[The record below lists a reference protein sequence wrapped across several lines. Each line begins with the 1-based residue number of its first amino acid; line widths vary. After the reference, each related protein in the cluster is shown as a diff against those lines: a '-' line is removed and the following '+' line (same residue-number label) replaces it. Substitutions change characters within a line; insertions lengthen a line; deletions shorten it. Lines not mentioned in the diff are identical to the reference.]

1 MGSVEIDIA
10 ILNSGNR
17 TAELI
22 EIKRNPEKLEM
33 RALERRADSMRDLL
47 KGYEVTLR
55 GMSIDDI

>member
-1 MGSVEIDIA
+1 MEIDIA

-33 RALERRADSMRDLL
+33 RALERRADSIRDLL
-47 KGYEVTLR
+47 KGYEVTPR

>member
-1 MGSVEIDIA
+1 MEIDIA

-17 TAELI
+17 TAEFI

-33 RALERRADSMRDLL
+33 RALERRADSIRDLL
-47 KGYEVTLR
+47 KGYEVTPR

>member
-33 RALERRADSMRDLL
+33 RALERRADSMKDLL
-47 KGYEVTLR
+47 KGCEVTLR

>member
-22 EIKRNPEKLEM
+22 EIKRNPEKL
-33 RALERRADSMRDLL
+33 
-47 KGYEVTLR
+47 
-55 GMSIDDI
+55 